1 MRDLEIKAALEAAGF
16 AGVRDGAA
24 GGGGRGQA
32 VTGAAGGGGAGGGGG
47 PIELQGRYSVY

>member
-16 AGVRDGAA
+16 AGER

-32 VTGAAGGGGAGGGGG
+32 VTGAAGGGSAGGGGG
-47 PIELQGRYSVY
+47 PKELQGRYSVY